1 MNIKNRLDET
11 ISNWNLLENPFYQA
25 WSDGTLSQD
34 ALRTYAGEYGAL
46 ISLMPSGWETLA
58 DYELAQEEREH
69 LELWNDFAQGLD
81 TEVGQARISQVR
93 KLVET
98 SQRLFSASATALGA
112 LYAFESQQ
120 PATAQSKLKGLKCH
134 YNLPQSVEPYFEI
147 HSHNEHESE
156 KLLDRIE
163 LLSSEEQEKA
173 LGACETMSV
182 ALWDAL
188 SGIYE
193 AEC

>member
-1 MNIKNRLDET
+1 MNIKRRLDET

-25 WSDGTLSQD
+25 WSDGTLPRE
-34 ALRTYAGEYGAL
+34 ALCTYAGEYGAL

-58 DYELAQEEREH
+58 DYEIAQEEREH
-69 LELWNDFAQGLD
+69 LELWCDFARGLD
-81 TEVGQARISQVR
+81 TEIGQARVP
-93 KLVET
+93 KVKNLVET
-98 SQRLFSASATALGA
+98 AQRLFSSPTTALGA

-120 PATAQSKLKGLKCH
+120 PATAQSKLEGLQSF
-134 YNLPQSVEPYFEI
+134 YDLPQTVEPYFEI
-147 HSHNEHESE
+147 HSHNQHESE

-163 LLSSEEQEKA
+163 LLSSEEQDKA
-173 LGACETMSV
+173 LDACETMSV

-188 SGIYE
+188 NGIYE

>member
-1 MNIKNRLDET
+1 MNIKRRLDET

-25 WSDGTLSQD
+25 WSDGTLPQE

-46 ISLMPSGWETLA
+46 ISLMANGWETLA
-58 DYELAQEEREH
+58 DYEIAQEEREH
-69 LELWNDFAQGLD
+69 LELWNDFAQSLG
-81 TEVGQARISQVR
+81 TEAGQARIGQVR

-98 SQRLFSASATALGA
+98 AQRLFSTPTTALGA

-120 PATAQSKLKGLKCH
+120 PATAQSKLEGLQSF
-134 YNLPQSVEPYFEI
+134 YNLPQTAEPYFEV

-156 KLLDRIE
+156 KLLDQIK

-173 LGACETMSV
+173 LDACETMSV

-188 SGIYE
+188 NGIYE

>member
-1 MNIKNRLDET
+1 MDIKHRLDET
-11 ISNWNLLENPFYQA
+11 IANWNLLETQFYQA
-25 WSDGTLSQD
+25 WSDGTLPQE

-58 DYELAQEEREH
+58 DYVIAQEEREH
-69 LELWNDFAQGLD
+69 LELWNDFAQGLGAKA
-81 TEVGQARISQVR
+81 GQAQIAQVR

-98 SQRLFSASATALGA
+98 AQRLFSVPNTALGA

-120 PATAQSKLKGLKCH
+120 PATAQSKLEGIKSF
-134 YNLPQSVEPYFEI
+134 YNLPQTVEPYFEV
-147 HSHNEHESE
+147 HSHNQHESE
-156 KLLDRIE
+156 KLLSRIE
-163 LLSSEEQEKA
+163 LLSSDEQEEA
-173 LGACETMSV
+173 LDACKTMSV

-188 SGIYE
+188 NGIYE